1 MLEVLNKF
9 VTRRDARKKRSL
21 LPFVADVLSTLFG
34 AATQKDLD
42 QLRDGLIAFDNSQS
56 QLAHVL
62 AHSMTVINK
71 TNSEVRNRAVVNQLS
86 QGLSRLDQ
94 GFSTW
99 GTRTPGGTWDL
110 FRGYENIIAEF
121 ASFCWKR

>member
-1 MLEVLNKF
+1 MKCL
-9 VTRRDARKKRSL
+9 RSG
-21 LPFVADVLSTLFG
+21 T
-34 AATQKDLD
+34 
-42 QLRDGLIAFDNSQS
+42 GLIIC
-56 QLAHVL
+56 LA
-62 AHSMTVINK
+62 
-71 TNSEVRNRAVVNQLS
+71 
-86 QGLSRLDQ
+86 Q